1 ISHVP
6 ATAPEV
12 VPRPV
17 FAEAILLANPRD
29 DFHALHRIP
38 GGTSVVNA
46 WAERSTALAAYRAH
60 LPGPHIPGV
69 EPDDV
74 LGSLLHTHFLRAC
87 GIDPGEKAVCLYL
100 ARAAALAHV
109 ARTEGRW

>member
-1 ISHVP
+1 MAAAP
-6 ATAPEV
+6 AA

-17 FAEAILLANPRD
+17 FAEAVLLADPRD
-29 DFHALHRIP
+29 GFHALHRVP
-38 GGTSVVNA
+38 GGASVGNA

-60 LPGPHIPGV
+60 LPGPHTPGV
-69 EPDDV
+69 DPDDV

-87 GIDPGEKAVCLYL
+87 GIDPEEKAVCLYL

-109 ARTEGRW
+109 ARTEGRR